1 MRLGSNRRKAL
12 HNFGTRAGVD
22 DLNSLANVLLQA
34 DRFGTAI
41 STALRD
47 MEKSI
52 RHKRRQKAEERA
64 SNTAV
69 TLLTPL
75 ILLSTRRS
83 STLTL
88 QRAYFGFAPPT
99 LMTSQ
104 D

>member
-1 MRLGSNRRKAL
+1 M
-12 HNFGTRAGVD
+12 HNFGRRAGVD

-34 DRFGTAI
+34 DRFGTGI

-69 TLLTPL
+69 TLIPL